1 MILAL
6 DILFISPAFP
16 PYCPVAATRP
26 PAFARYLL
34 DAGHQVRVLAAH
46 NTRYNVI
53 NEAPIESELVTYVDM
68 WLSQEI
74 AAKMLRPLR
83 RTRRPAAQ
91 QNANAP
97 SQSETV
103 EQTQSQE
110 AKAISPFKAWLY
122 DAFDYAFNIPDSY
135 MGWIKNAKL
144 AGEALVTERRPDL
157 IFSTAP
163 PHSANLVAHHLVKR
177 FNLPWI
183 CEYRDLWMDHPY
195 HTPNAVRRFFET
207 RLERRSTSLVDHF
220 VAVSDD
226 ARSVLVKQTGKP
238 CALAYNGYNPADFSG
253 EGDPAPLHAKK
264 LTLVYAGSIYA
275 KTRNPSLLFDAL
287 SRLGPEAAE
296 IDVRFYTENAG
307 TVKDLAEKFGV
318 EGCVSFHAT
327 RPYQEILRIERQAD
341 VLYLMRWDDPREDG
355 VIPGKIFEYIGAK
368 RPILSTGRT
377 QGEVADILS
386 GRPETL
392 LTNDVGALCA
402 QLRAWLSQRRQGRLP
417 DVSHASEAAYT
428 RSAQFQVIEA
438 LFSSVVA

>member
-1 MILAL
+1 M
-6 DILFISPAFP
+6 
-16 PYCPVAATRP
+16 
-26 PAFARYLL
+26 
-34 DAGHQVRVLAAH
+34 RVLAAH
-46 NTRYNVI
+46 NTRYSVI
-53 NEAPIESELVTYVDM
+53 NEAPIDPKLVTYVDM
-68 WLSQEI
+68 WVSQEI

-83 RTRRPAAQ
+83 RKRTPSGQ
-91 QNANAP
+91 QSGKALDQPENAN
-97 SQSETV
+97 
-103 EQTQSQE
+103 QTHREE

-144 AGEALVTERRPDL
+144 AGEALVAARRPDL
-157 IFSTAP
+157 VFSTAP
-163 PHSANLVAHHLVKR
+163 PHSANLVAHHLVKC

-220 VAVSDD
+220 VAVSEE
-226 ARSVLVKQTGKP
+226 ARKVLVEQTGKP
-238 CALAYNGYNPADFSG
+238 CALAYNGYDPANFSG
-253 EGDPAPLHAKK
+253 EEDPAPLDAKK

-287 SRLGPEAAE
+287 ARLGPEAAG

-307 TVKDLAEKFGV
+307 TVKDLAGKFGV
-318 EGCVSFHAT
+318 EGSVSFHAT
-327 RPYQEILRIERQAD
+327 RPYHDILGIERQAD

-392 LTNDVGALCA
+392 LTNDVGAICA

-417 DVSHASEAAYT
+417 DVMHASEAAYT
-428 RSAQFQVIEA
+428 RSAQFQGIEA